1 MSAFA
6 FSKRTL
12 GGLERRR
19 RVCRRERRQ
28 PNQNGL
34 MPSDDTHKSLST
46 DPHLGKPQQMSIAPF
61 VQTPLEVAKKM
72 LELSKIK
79 EGDTLYDM
87 GCGDGR
93 LIILAGKDIGAKA
106 TGIELREDLVERA
119 RTEIK
124 RLNVEDK
131 VRVIQGNFF
140 DVNISDADVITL
152 YLTSSANER
161 LRPKLESELKQG
173 ARVVS
178 HDFKVPGWKPSAVYD
193 ELLGHTIYT
202 YRIGEQL

>member
-1 MSAFA
+1 
-6 FSKRTL
+6 
-12 GGLERRR
+12 
-19 RVCRRERRQ
+19 
-28 PNQNGL
+28 
-34 MPSDDTHKSLST
+34 
-46 DPHLGKPQQMSIAPF
+46 MSIAPF

-72 LELSKIK
+72 LDLSQIK
-79 EGDTLYDM
+79 PGEVLYDL

-93 LIILAGKDIGAKA
+93 LIILAAKDVGAKS

-124 RLNVEDK
+124 RLNLEDK
-131 VRVIQGNFF
+131 VKVIQGNFF
-140 DVNISDADVITL
+140 DVNISDANVITL

-161 LRPKLESELKQG
+161 LRPKLEAELKPG
-173 ARVVS
+173 VRVVS
-178 HDFKVPGWKPSAVYD
+178 HDFKVPGWKPIGIYD

>member
-1 MSAFA
+1 
-6 FSKRTL
+6 
-12 GGLERRR
+12 
-19 RVCRRERRQ
+19 
-28 PNQNGL
+28 
-34 MPSDDTHKSLST
+34 
-46 DPHLGKPQQMSIAPF
+46 MSIAPF

-72 LELSKIK
+72 LDLSQVKPG
-79 EGDTLYDM
+79 EVLYDL

-93 LIILAGKDIGAKA
+93 LIILAAKDLGAKS

-124 RLNVEDK
+124 RLDLEDK
-131 VRVIQGNFF
+131 VKVIQGNFF
-140 DVNISDADVITL
+140 DVNISDANVITL

-161 LRPKLESELKQG
+161 LRPKLEAELKPG

-178 HDFKVPGWKPSAVYD
+178 HDFKVPGWKPVGVYD

-202 YRIGEQL
+202 YRIGQQL

>member
-1 MSAFA
+1 
-6 FSKRTL
+6 
-12 GGLERRR
+12 
-19 RVCRRERRQ
+19 
-28 PNQNGL
+28 
-34 MPSDDTHKSLST
+34 
-46 DPHLGKPQQMSIAPF
+46 MSIAPF

-72 LELSKIK
+72 LDLSQIK
-79 EGDTLYDM
+79 PGEVLYDL

-93 LIILAGKDIGAKA
+93 LIILAAKDVGAKS

-124 RLNVEDK
+124 RLNLEDK
-131 VRVIQGNFF
+131 VKVIQGNFF
-140 DVNISDADVITL
+140 DVNISDANVITL

-161 LRPKLESELKQG
+161 LRPKLEAELKPG
-173 ARVVS
+173 VRVVS
-178 HDFKVPGWKPSAVYD
+178 HDFKVPGWKPVGVYD